1 MKKIL
6 SVLFTLFSFSL
17 LAQAPI
23 KLTSIEQSPDTGM
36 TVITKDTLG
45 KKLQRYA
52 QPRWLET
59 VLPYRS
65 VSIDADNHNFIISNG
80 NIGSF
85 ATDTSSNGW
94 ILQSY
99 VSKAVADGIGKI
111 GGRNYLTGKTYGL
124 DFNGATGTVLSGNVN
139 VTLANEQVQ
148 DGLLNASYQYGMFAS
163 SAGVVNYVRS
173 DTLEYQPGLKW
184 TSRTSTADYNWRTI
198 TYGNRL
204 FVAIDSDNP
213 TNKVMT
219 SSDGVNWTSSSAAA
233 ANTWNDVAY
242 GNGLFV
248 AVSSTGTGNR
258 VMTSTDGV
266 TWTSRSAAVDNSWFG
281 VAYGNGLFVAVS
293 QSGTGNRVMTST
305 DGVTWTSRTSAA
317 DNSWNDVAYGNGVF
331 VATSQTGTGNRVMTS
346 GIQDLNTPPNN
357 NIFQGD
363 YTFAAYP
370 NTRNDAGNPINV
382 ITTSAAGVIESHPVS
397 EVTNGITF
405 LKDSRTYNFPSCPAG
420 GAVFVNFTITGATQ
434 GAAGVAGLD
443 QSLGNDSFLTVTV
456 GAAGLVTVALR
467 NMGLVAFDAPSGT
480 LKTVINNF

>member
-148 DGLLNASYQYGMFAS
+148 DGLLNASYQYGMFVS

-248 AVSSTGTGNR
+248 AVSST
-258 VMTSTDGV
+258 
-266 TWTSRSAAVDNSWFG
+266 
-281 VAYGNGLFVAVS
+281 
-293 QSGTGNRVMTST
+293 GTGNRVMTST